1 MSTTRR
7 PMPRNESEHV
17 PFLDPDPPPI
27 VARGLST
34 VLLLTFVSAII
45 LCSIIEL
52 PVLVIA
58 PFTLVPA
65 RGADPLRAPQS
76 GIVTEV
82 TAREGERIESGTAV
96 VWIRSETL
104 AERVGEKRAISLGI
118 ESAKA
123 RIDVERRRHES
134 QLKVDREERTRL
146 EQRIVALDRQI
157 TNVKKEIVLLKQ
169 MAEQAKEARTQGVGT
184 SGTVNAREMD
194 LVRAE
199 GSLARLEGD
208 RAEARSAVA
217 RVSREMEVR
226 ERDLEAFERGQK
238 DEIERNQVREAAL
251 QDSPVQSDGNRVAV
265 SAPCN
270 AMVVRLHVK
279 GKGAVVSEGDALVE
293 LVCEGDTL
301 EAEIAVEGSGFGL
314 MHQDHTVKLFYD
326 AFPHQRHGSRRGRV
340 RFIGPSGSG
349 ERPKLRV
356 LASLTDGQ
364 AFVVGGQTY
373 PLMPGMSGR
382 AEVIV
387 DKRTPIGFLFQ
398 PLRQL
403 QEVAKTD

>member
-1 MSTTRR
+1 MSTTR
-7 PMPRNESEHV
+7 PPLPQNESVHA
-17 PFLDPDPPPI
+17 PFLDTDPPPI

-34 VLLLTFVSAII
+34 VLLLTFVIAII
-45 LCSIIEL
+45 ICSVIEL

-65 RGADPLRAPQS
+65 RGTDPLRAPQS

-82 TAREGERIESGTAV
+82 AAREGERVESGAAV

-104 AERVGEKRAISLGI
+104 AERVGEKRAVSLGI

-123 RIDVERRRHES
+123 RIDVEKKRHES

-146 EQRIVALDRQI
+146 EQRIAALDKQI
-157 TNVKKEIVLLKQ
+157 VNAKKEIVLLQQ
-169 MAEQAKEARTQGVGT
+169 MADQAKEARTQGVGT

-199 GSLARLEGD
+199 GALARLEGD
-208 RAEARSAVA
+208 RAEARSAVT

-226 ERDLEAFERGQK
+226 ERDLEAFERSQK
-238 DEIERNQVREAAL
+238 DEIDRGRVREAAL
-251 QDSPVQSDGNRVAV
+251 QDSPIQSDGNRVAV
-265 SAPCN
+265 TAPCN
-270 AMVVRLHVK
+270 AMVLRLHVK

-301 EAEIAVEGSGFGL
+301 EAELAIEGSGFGL
-314 MHQDHTVKLFYD
+314 MQQDHTVKLFYD

-364 AFVVGGQTY
+364 AFVVKGQTY

-398 PLRQL
+398 PIRQL
-403 QEVAKTD
+403 REVAKTD